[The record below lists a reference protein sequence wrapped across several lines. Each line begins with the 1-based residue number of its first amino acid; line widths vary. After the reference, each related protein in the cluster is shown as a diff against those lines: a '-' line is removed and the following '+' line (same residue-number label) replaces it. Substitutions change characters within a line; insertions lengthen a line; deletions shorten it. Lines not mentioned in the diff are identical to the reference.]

1 MTDEFR
7 RWKYDAVMAVRE
19 IAQAHRREYLT
30 ASDFSDLACYLR
42 PPPDDRWWGQ
52 AMLEAQDLGYVKC
65 SVMSAKSDSILGR
78 GRRVALWYCV

>member
-1 MTDEFR
+1 MNDEFR
-7 RWKYDAVMAVRE
+7 RWKYIAVQAVRE
-19 IAQAHRREYLT
+19 IAERNRGDWLRAI
-30 ASDFSDLACYLR
+30 DFSDLATHLLF
-42 PPPDDRWWGQ
+42 PPDDRWWGQ